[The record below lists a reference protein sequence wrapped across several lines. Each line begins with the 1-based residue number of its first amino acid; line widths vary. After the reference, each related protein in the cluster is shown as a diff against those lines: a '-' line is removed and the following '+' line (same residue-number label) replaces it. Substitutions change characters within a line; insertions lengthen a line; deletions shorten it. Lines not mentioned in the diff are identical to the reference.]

1 MRNGR
6 GAVVMLVATLSAAC
20 TSAPR
25 HEPHFLPK
33 IESAIPLPPSFPA
46 PITPPDNRLTL
57 QKAELGR
64 YLFYDVRLSHNATE
78 SCASCH
84 QQQFA
89 FSDHRPRAIGSTGQ
103 QHSRNSMGLTNVAY
117 RRTLTWADPKMR
129 LLEQQV
135 LVPLTNE
142 HPVELGMAGRYEL
155 LLQRIGSDPRY
166 RALFATAFPG
176 EEKPITIDNIARAL
190 ATFERTLISARS
202 PYDRLVLN
210 GDSTALSPA
219 AWRGMRLFFS
229 TRLRCSSCHGGADL
243 SSPADGQQ
251 FQNTGL
257 YDRKISRKT
266 DPGLSSMSRSRGDVG
281 KFRIPAL
288 RNVAV
293 TAPYMHDGST
303 PTLSQVI
310 DDYAA
315 GGRAARLSGKRPAR
329 SVAVRPFTISAEEKQ
344 DLIAFLDSLTDQ
356 TFLTDPRLGN
366 PWTAMAEHEAGS
378 SRTGYKIRP

>member
-1 MRNGR
+1 MTEGR
-6 GAVVMLVATLSAAC
+6 GAVVLLVATLLAAC

-25 HEPHFLPK
+25 HQPHFLPK
-33 IESAIPLPPSFPA
+33 IDSAVPLPPSFLA
-46 PITPPDNRLTL
+46 PVTPPDNRFTL
-57 QKAELGR
+57 QKADLGR
-64 YLFYDVRLSHNATE
+64 HLFYDVRLSRNETE

-103 QHSRNSMGLTNVAY
+103 QHFRNSMGLTNVAY
-117 RRTLTWADPKMR
+117 RRPLTWADPR
-129 LLEQQV
+129 LGFLEQQV

-142 HPVELGMAGRYEL
+142 HPVELGMAGQYEL
-155 LLQRIGSDPRY
+155 LLARIGSDPRY
-166 RALFATAFPG
+166 ATLFAAAFPG
-176 EEKPITIDNIARAL
+176 QERPITIDNIARAV

-210 GDSTALSPA
+210 GDSAALSLA

-229 TRLRCSSCHGGADL
+229 TRLRCSSCHGGVDL
-243 SSPADGQQ
+243 SSPADGRQ

-257 YDRKISRKT
+257 YDRKTYQRT
-266 DPGLSSMSRSRGDVG
+266 DPGLSARSGTLGDVG
-281 KFRIPAL
+281 KFRVPTL

-315 GGRAARLSGKRPAR
+315 GGRAARLDRKRPAR
-329 SVAVRPFTISAEEKQ
+329 GVALRPFTISAEEKQ
-344 DLIAFLDSLTDQ
+344 DLIAFLESLTDVA
-356 TFLTDPRLGN
+356 FLSDPRFAN
-366 PWTAMAEHEAGS
+366 PWPAKETLEAGNGRS
-378 SRTGYKIRP
+378 TRE

>member
-1 MRNGR
+1 MKKGR
-6 GAVVMLVATLSAAC
+6 GAVVLLVATLFAAC
-20 TSAPR
+20 TPAPR

-33 IESAIPLPPSFPA
+33 IDSAISLPPSFL
-46 PITPPDNRLTL
+46 PPDTPRDNPFTL

-64 YLFYDVRLSHNATE
+64 HLFYDVRLSRNETE

-103 QHSRNSMGLTNVAY
+103 QHFRNSMGLTNVAY
-117 RRTLTWADPKMR
+117 RRPLTWADPKMD

-142 HPVELGMAGRYEL
+142 HPVELGMAGQYEL
-155 LLQRIGSDPRY
+155 ILARIGSDSRY
-166 RALFATAFPG
+166 ASLFAAAFPG
-176 EEKPITIDNIARAL
+176 QERTITIDNIARAV

-202 PYDRLVLN
+202 PYDRLILN
-210 GDSTALSPA
+210 GDSTSLSPA

-229 TRLRCSSCHGGADL
+229 ARLRCSSCHGGVDL

-251 FQNTGL
+251 FKNTGL
-257 YDRKISRKT
+257 YDRNAYRRA
-266 DPGLSSMSRSRGDVG
+266 DPGLSTRSGARGDVG
-281 KFRIPAL
+281 KFRVPSL

-303 PTLSQVI
+303 PTLSQAI

-315 GGRAARLSGKRPAR
+315 GGRTARLNRKRPER
-329 SVAVRPFTISAEEKQ
+329 GVAVRPFTISAEEKQ
-344 DLIAFLDSLTDQ
+344 DLIAFLESLTDES
-356 TFLTDPRLGN
+356 FLSDPKFAN
-366 PWTAMAEHEAGS
+366 PWPSRGGSETASARSTPE
-378 SRTGYKIRP
+378 

>member
-1 MRNGR
+1 MMEGR
-6 GAVVMLVATLSAAC
+6 GAVILLVATLFAAC
-20 TSAPR
+20 TAAPR

-33 IESAIPLPPSFPA
+33 IESALPLPPSFPA
-46 PITPPDNRLTL
+46 PLTPPDDRFTVA
-57 QKAELGR
+57 KAELGR
-64 YLFYDVRLSHNATE
+64 HLFYDVRLSRNETE

-84 QQQFA
+84 QQSYA
-89 FSDHRPRAIGSTGQ
+89 FSDHRPQAIGSTGQ
-103 QHSRNSMGLTNVAY
+103 SHFRNSMGLTNVAY
-117 RRTLTWADPKMR
+117 RRPLTWADPDVR
-129 LLEQQV
+129 SLEQQV

-155 LLQRIGSDPRY
+155 LLERIGRDPRY
-166 RALFATAFPG
+166 SSLFASAFPG
-176 EEKPITIDNIARAL
+176 EERPLTIANIARAL
-190 ATFERTLISARS
+190 ATFERTLISGGSA
-202 PYDRLVLN
+202 YDRLVLQ

-229 TRLRCSSCHGGADL
+229 PRLRCSSCHGGADL

-257 YDRKISRKT
+257 YDRKSYEKA
-266 DPGLSSMSRSRGDVG
+266 DPGLSAKSRSRRDVG
-281 KFRIPAL
+281 KFRVPSL

-315 GGRAARLSGKRPAR
+315 GGRAARTSGKRPAR
-329 SVAVRPFTISAEEKQ
+329 SVAVRPFSLSASEKQ
-344 DLIAFLDSLTDQ
+344 DLIAFLESLTDEG
-356 TFLTDPRLGN
+356 FLIDPRFAN
-366 PWTAMAEHEAGS
+366 PWPASSPSAVEAAS
-378 SRTGYKIRP
+378 K

>member
-1 MRNGR
+1 MAGR
-6 GAVVMLVATLSAAC
+6 GAVVLLVATLFAAC
-20 TSAPR
+20 TPAPR

-46 PITPPDNRLTL
+46 PPTPPDDGFTL
-57 QKAELGR
+57 AKAELGR
-64 YLFYDVRLSHNATE
+64 HLFYDVRLSGNESE

-84 QQQFA
+84 QQSYA
-89 FSDHRPRAIGSTGQ
+89 FSDHRAQAIGSTGQ
-103 QHSRNSMGLTNVAY
+103 HHFRNSMGLTNVAY
-117 RRTLTWADPKMR
+117 RRPLTWADPDVR
-129 LLEQQV
+129 SLEQQV

-155 LLQRIGSDPRY
+155 LLERIGRDPRY
-166 RALFATAFPG
+166 SSLFASAFPG
-176 EEKPITIDNIARAL
+176 EERPLTISNIARAL
-190 ATFERTLISARS
+190 ATFERTLISAGS

-229 TRLRCSSCHGGADL
+229 ARLRCSSCHGGPDL
-243 SSPADGQQ
+243 SSPADGMQ

-257 YDRKISRKT
+257 YDAKSYRSI
-266 DPGLSSMSRSRGDVG
+266 DPGLSGKSGARRDVG
-281 KFRIPAL
+281 KFRVPSL

-303 PTLSQVI
+303 PGLSQVI

-315 GGRAARLSGKRPAR
+315 GGRAARMSGKRPAR
-329 SVAVRPFTISAEEKQ
+329 GVAVRPFTISTSEKQ
-344 DLIAFLDSLTDQ
+344 DLMAFLESLTDEG
-356 TFLTDPRLGN
+356 FLVNPRFAN
-366 PWTAMAEHEAGS
+366 PWSASLPPAAKAA
-378 SRTGYKIRP
+378 SR